1 MPLWFKP
8 TVPQSSY
15 ASVAGAIPYP
25 EQKRVKD
32 ERLVSEDSTRRV
44 AVITGAGTGIG
55 AATAHRFATDGYTVA
70 LVGRTEATLKQTAQQ
85 HPDNARMHPWVADVS
100 EPAAVTAAID
110 GVAER
115 FGRLD
120 VLVNN
125 AGVAIPGTVE
135 QTDMDSYRTMVS
147 TNIDGVFFASRAAL
161 PHLRTV
167 RGCIVNVGSVAGLRG
182 EWNQAAYNMTKG
194 AVANLTNAMALDH
207 GREIRVN
214 AVHPG
219 VTLSRDFLRDALAE
233 AGPLRR
239 RFAERVPLGRPAEP
253 AEVAAVIAFL
263 AGPDAG
269 YLNGVHIPVDGGLTA
284 SDGQADLYKIDG

>member
-1 MPLWFKP
+1 M
-8 TVPQSSY
+8 
-15 ASVAGAIPYP
+15 SV
-25 EQKRVKD
+25 D
-32 ERLVSEDSTRRV
+32 NSRRV
-44 AVITGAGTGIG
+44 AVITGAGSGIG
-55 AATAHRFATDGYTVA
+55 AATAHRFAADGYTVI
-70 LVGRTEATLKQTAQQ
+70 LVGRTEASLKQTAQQ
-85 HPDNARMHPWVADVS
+85 TPDTARMHPWVADVS
-100 EPAAVTAAID
+100 DAAAVAAAID
-110 GVAER
+110 GMAER

-135 QTDMDSYRTMVS
+135 QIDMDGYRTMVS
-147 TNIDGVFFASRAAL
+147 TNIDGVLFASRAAL

-219 VTLSRDFLRDALAE
+219 VTLSSEFLRDALAE
-233 AGPLRR
+233 AGPLHR
-239 RFAERVPLGRPAEP
+239 RFTDRVPMGRPGEP

-263 AGPDAG
+263 AGPDAA

>member
-1 MPLWFKP
+1 MSQ
-8 TVPQSSY
+8 QSP
-15 ASVAGAIPYP
+15 AP
-25 EQKRVKD
+25 
-32 ERLVSEDSTRRV
+32 V

-55 AATAHRFATDGYTVA
+55 AATAHRFAADGYTVV
-70 LVGRTEATLKQTAQQ
+70 LVGRTGATLQHTAEQG
-85 HPDNARMHPWVADVS
+85 PTGAELHPWVVDVS
-100 EPAAVTAAID
+100 DLAAVTAAMD

-125 AGVAIPGTVE
+125 AGVAVPGTVD
-135 QTDMDSYRTMVS
+135 QIDVDSYRTMVR
-147 TNIDGVFFASRAAL
+147 TNIDGTFFTSRAAL
-161 PHLRTV
+161 PHLRAV
-167 RGCIVNVGSVAGLRG
+167 RGCIVNVGSVAALRG

-194 AVANLTNAMALDH
+194 ALVNLTNSMALDH

-219 VTLSRDFLRDALAE
+219 VTLSSRFLRDMLAE
-233 AGPLRR
+233 GTALHK
-239 RFAERVPLGRPAEP
+239 RFTERVPMGRPAEP

-263 AGPDAG
+263 AGRDAG

-284 SDGQADLYKIDG
+284 SDGQSDLYRLEA

>member
-1 MPLWFKP
+1 M
-8 TVPQSSY
+8 TQQNS
-15 ASVAGAIPYP
+15 G
-25 EQKRVKD
+25 RV
-32 ERLVSEDSTRRV
+32 V
-44 AVITGAGTGIG
+44 VITGAGTGIG
-55 AATAHRFATDGYTVA
+55 AATAHRFAADGYTVV
-70 LVGRTEATLKQTAQQ
+70 LVGRTEATLKQTAQAS
-85 HPDNARMHPWVADVS
+85 PDGADMHPWVADIS
-100 EPAAVTAAID
+100 DLAAVTAAMD

-125 AGVAIPGTVE
+125 AGVAIPGTVD
-135 QTDMDSYRTMVS
+135 QIDVDSYRTMVR
-147 TNIDGVFFASRAAL
+147 TNVDGVFFASRAAL
-161 PHLRTV
+161 PHLRMV

-194 AVANLTNAMALDH
+194 ALANLTNSMALDH

-219 VTLSRDFLRDALAE
+219 VTLSLPFLRDALAE
-233 AGPLRR
+233 GTPLHR
-239 RFAERVPLGRPAEP
+239 RFADRVPMGRAAEP

-284 SDGQADLYKIDG
+284 SDGQANLYMIDG

>member
-1 MPLWFKP
+1 MSR
-8 TVPQSSY
+8 QNSS
-15 ASVAGAIPYP
+15 P
-25 EQKRVKD
+25 
-32 ERLVSEDSTRRV
+32 V
-44 AVITGAGTGIG
+44 AVVTGAGTGIG
-55 AATAHRFATDGYTVA
+55 AATAHRFAADGYTVV
-70 LVGRTEATLKQTAQQ
+70 LVGRTEVTLRQTAKEGPEGAEL
-85 HPDNARMHPWVADVS
+85 HAWVADVS
-100 EPAAVTAAID
+100 DLAVVTATMD

-125 AGVAIPGTVE
+125 AGVAIPGTAE
-135 QTDMDSYRTMVS
+135 RIDLDSYRTMVR
-147 TNIDGVFFASRAAL
+147 TNIDGTFFASRAAL
-161 PHLRTV
+161 PHLRAV

-194 AVANLTNAMALDH
+194 ALVNLTNSMALDH

-219 VTLSRDFLRDALAE
+219 VTLSRQLLRDVLAE
-233 AGPLRR
+233 GTPLYE
-239 RFAERVPLGRPAEP
+239 RFVDRVPMGRPAES

-284 SDGQADLYKIDG
+284 SDGQTDLYRMAG

>member
-1 MPLWFKP
+1 M
-8 TVPQSSY
+8 
-15 ASVAGAIPYP
+15 
-25 EQKRVKD
+25 KD
-32 ERLVSEDSTRRV
+32 VRIVEHGYSGRV

-55 AATAHRFATDGYTVA
+55 AATAHRFAADGYTVV
-70 LVGRTEATLKQTAQQ
+70 LVGRTKATLDETAQQ
-85 HPDNARMHPWVADVS
+85 SPDRTRMHPRVADIS
-100 EPAAVTAAID
+100 DAAAITATMD
-110 GVAER
+110 AVAGQ
-115 FGRLD
+115 FGRVD

-135 QTDMDSYRTMVS
+135 QIDPGSYRTMVA
-147 TNIDGVFFASRAAL
+147 TNIDGAFFASRAAL
-161 PHLRTV
+161 PHLRAV

-194 AVANLTNAMALDH
+194 AVASLTNSMALDH

-219 VTLSRDFLRDALAE
+219 VTLSSQFLRDALAE
-233 AGPLRR
+233 GTPLHG
-239 RFAERVPLGRPAEP
+239 RFTDRVPMGRAGEP

-284 SDGQADLYKIDG
+284 SDGQTNLYKIDG

>member
-1 MPLWFKP
+1 
-8 TVPQSSY
+8 VN
-15 ASVAGAIPYP
+15 
-25 EQKRVKD
+25 
-32 ERLVSEDSTRRV
+32 EDNSGRV

-55 AATAHRFATDGYTVA
+55 AATAHRFAADGYTVV
-70 LVGRTEATLKQTAQQ
+70 LVGRTETTLKQTAQQ
-85 HPDNARMHPWVADVS
+85 GPDTARMHPLVADVS
-100 EPAAVTAAID
+100 DPVAVTAAMD
-110 GVAER
+110 GVTER

-125 AGVAIPGTVE
+125 AGVAIPGTVD
-135 QTDMDSYRTMVS
+135 QIDVDSYRAMIA
-147 TNIDGVFFASRAAL
+147 TNIDGVFFTSRAAL

-167 RGCIVNVGSVAGLRG
+167 RGCIVNVGSVAGLRA
-182 EWNQAAYNMTKG
+182 EWNQAVYNMTKG
-194 AVANLTNAMALDH
+194 ALTNLTNSMALDH

-219 VTLSRDFLRDALAE
+219 VTLSRPFLRDALAE
-233 AGPLRR
+233 GSPLLR
-239 RFAERVPLGRPAEP
+239 RFADRVPMGRPGEP

-284 SDGQADLYKIDG
+284 SDGQTNLYKIDG

>member
-1 MPLWFKP
+1 
-8 TVPQSSY
+8 VNQDNS
-15 ASVAGAIPYP
+15 G
-25 EQKRVKD
+25 
-32 ERLVSEDSTRRV
+32 RV

-55 AATAHRFATDGYTVA
+55 AATAHRFAADGYTVI
-70 LVGRTEATLKQTAQQ
+70 LVGRTEETLKQTARQG
-85 HPDNARMHPWVADVS
+85 PDDADMHPWVADVS
-100 EPAAVTAAID
+100 DPDAIAAAMN
-110 GVAER
+110 GVAEQ

-125 AGVAIPGTVE
+125 AGVAIPGAVD
-135 QTDMDSYRTMVS
+135 QIDVDSYRTMVS
-147 TNIDGVFFASRAAL
+147 TNIDGAFFASRAAL
-161 PHLRTV
+161 PHLRVT

-194 AVANLTNAMALDH
+194 AVANLTNSMALDH

-219 VTLSRDFLRDALAE
+219 VTLSNQFLRDALAE
-233 AGPLRR
+233 ESPLHK
-239 RFAERVPLGRPAEP
+239 RFADRVPMGRPGEP

-284 SDGQADLYKIDG
+284 SDGQTNLYKIEN

>member
-1 MPLWFKP
+1 MN
-8 TVPQSSY
+8 QAY
-15 ASVAGAIPYP
+15 A
-25 EQKRVKD
+25 D
-32 ERLVSEDSTRRV
+32 RV

-55 AATAHRFATDGYTVA
+55 AATAHRFAADGYTVV

-85 HPDNARMHPWVADVS
+85 SPDVARMHPRVVDVS
-100 EPAAVTAAID
+100 DPAAVTEAVD

-125 AGVAIPGTVE
+125 AGVAIAGTVE
-135 QTDMDSYRTMVS
+135 RIDVASYRTMVA
-147 TNIDGVFFASRAAL
+147 TNIDGAFFASRAAL
-161 PHLRTV
+161 PHLRRV
-167 RGCIVNVGSVAGLRG
+167 RGCIVNVGSTAGLRA

-194 AVANLTNAMALDH
+194 ALTNLTNSMALDH
-207 GREIRVN
+207 GREVRVN

-219 VTLSRDFLRDALAE
+219 VTLSRPFLRDALAE
-233 AGPLRR
+233 ASPLRK
-239 RFAERVPLGRPAEP
+239 RFDDRVPMGRPGESD
-253 AEVAAVIAFL
+253 EVAAVIAFL

-284 SDGQADLYKIDG
+284 SDGQTNLYVINA

>member
-1 MPLWFKP
+1 MS
-8 TVPQSSY
+8 Q
-15 ASVAGAIPYP
+15 
-25 EQKRVKD
+25 QN
-32 ERLVSEDSTRRV
+32 STPV

-55 AATAHRFATDGYTVA
+55 AATAARFAADGYTVV
-70 LVGRTEATLKQTAQQ
+70 LVGRTEATLQRTAQES
-85 HPDNARMHPWVADVS
+85 PTGVEMHPWVADVS
-100 EPAAVTAAID
+100 DLAAVAAAMD

-125 AGVAIPGTVE
+125 AGVAIPGTVD
-135 QTDMDSYRTMVS
+135 QLDVDSYRTMVS

-161 PHLRTV
+161 PHLRAAH
-167 RGCIVNVGSVAGLRG
+167 GCIVNVGSVAALRG

-194 AVANLTNAMALDH
+194 ALVNLTNSMALDH
-207 GREIRVN
+207 GHQIRVN

-219 VTLSRDFLRDALAE
+219 VTLSKQVLRDALAE
-233 AGPLRR
+233 GTSLYK
-239 RFAERVPLGRPAEP
+239 RFVERVPMGRPAEP

-263 AGPDAG
+263 AGRDAG

-284 SDGQADLYKIDG
+284 SDGQADLYRISA

>member
-1 MPLWFKP
+1 MNRAH
-8 TVPQSSY
+8 S
-15 ASVAGAIPYP
+15 
-25 EQKRVKD
+25 D
-32 ERLVSEDSTRRV
+32 RV

-55 AATAHRFATDGYTVA
+55 AATAHRFAADGYTVV

-85 HPDNARMHPWVADVS
+85 GPDVARMHPRVADVS
-100 EPAAVTAAID
+100 DPAAVAAAMD

-125 AGVAIPGTVE
+125 AGVAIAGTVE
-135 QTDMDSYRTMVS
+135 QIDLESYRTMVA
-147 TNIDGVFFASRAAL
+147 TNIDGAFFASRAAL

-182 EWNQAAYNMTKG
+182 EWNQAAYNLTKG
-194 AVANLTNAMALDH
+194 ALTNLTNSMALDH

-219 VTLSRDFLRDALAE
+219 VTLSRPFLRDALAE
-233 AGPLRR
+233 GSALRR
-239 RFAERVPLGRPAEP
+239 RFDDRVPMGRPGEP
-253 AEVAAVIAFL
+253 DEVAAVIAFL

-269 YLNGVHIPVDGGLTA
+269 YLNGVHIPVDGGQTA
-284 SDGQADLYKIDG
+284 SDGQTNLYLIES